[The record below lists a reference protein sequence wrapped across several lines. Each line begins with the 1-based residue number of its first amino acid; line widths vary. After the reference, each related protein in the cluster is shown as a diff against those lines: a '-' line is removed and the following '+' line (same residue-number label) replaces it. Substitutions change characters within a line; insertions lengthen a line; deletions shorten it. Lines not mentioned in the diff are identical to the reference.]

1 MFKRLILAG
10 VASVFIITTAQ
21 AGSCPLQMTKIDA
34 ALPSK
39 MAGLSA
45 SDLAEVKSLR
55 AKGEAKHKSGDHG
68 GSVAALDKAIKILG
82 IY

>member
-21 AGSCPLQMTKIDA
+21 AGSCPLQMAKIDA
-34 ALPSK
+34 ALPAK
-39 MAGLSA
+39 M
-45 SDLAEVKSLR
+45 SDLSGSNIAKVKALR
-55 AKGEAKHKSGDHG
+55 AEGEAKHKSGDHG
-68 GSVAALDKAIKILG
+68 GSVAALNKAIKILG